1 MTQWV
6 GAAMPRK
13 EDRRMLLGRGRF
25 VGDLTRPGLLHA
37 AFVRS
42 PHAHARITRI
52 DPAAALR
59 AAGVEQV
66 LTAKS
71 LGDPYLLAILE
82 RDEFVPTE
90 MPILAGDKVRFVGEP
105 VAVVIADDAYRAED
119 AAELVEVDWDPQ
131 PAVASIE
138 TAIAAGAPRLHDHGN
153 CLVDLLMFDDE
164 RLPQIFATAKAT
176 VSATFRSARVAA
188 LPLEGRACL
197 AEWDDRDDQLVMH
210 VSTQV
215 PHQVRSGVAQALQ
228 MPERSIRVI
237 APDVGGGFGLKC
249 VVGREE
255 VAVAAA
261 ALRLRRPVRWI
272 EDRQENLTAA
282 FHGHEQRYQVR
293 AAFDAEGRIL
303 GLDAEVDCD
312 TGAYSVFPFTCAVEP
327 LMAATELPGVYK
339 VPAYRARGRAIAT
352 NKAPAAPYRGV
363 SRPQIVLVM
372 ERLMEKAAAA
382 LGLGPLQVRRA
393 NLIGKHEFPYTGVN
407 QVTYDEGSYRESLD
421 LAERIVT
428 EKAWAAER
436 DMLRK
441 AGQRAGIGYACFS
454 ERTAYGT
461 SAMAVRRMRMTPGY
475 DTALVRMDP
484 TGEVIVTTGT
494 CGHGQGHETTFAQIV
509 ADRLG
514 VHPDQV
520 RLRQG
525 DTDLASYG
533 WGTWGS
539 RSVVIGGGAARPGR
553 GRGGR
558 TAAQDRR
565 QPAGGQ
571 PGRHRARRG
580 PGPRPRRRHRG
591 DSDLRAGQAGPFP
604 GPPAGRGPALR
615 AGGPGHVRP
624 ARHRLQRLPR
634 GHGGDRPG
642 HLCYPAAP
650 LPGRRG
656 LRRGH
661 QPDGGRRAGAR
672 RRHAG
677 RGGRAARAGPL
688 RLRRPAGQRH
698 LDGLPGA
705 HRSGNVR
712 RGHRPPADALQVQR
726 DGREGDGGGRHDR
739 RPGRRP
745 GCHQRRDVRHRRALR
760 PHPGAAAGRER
771 RAQRSRGYPM
781 KDLHDIRL
789 TVNGREHE
797 LVVEARRTLA
807 DMLRHDL
814 GYTGTHLGCEHG
826 ICGACTVILDGAPV
840 RACLIFGVQ
849 ADGAEVRTVEG
860 LADGEQLSDLQQA
873 FSDHHALQCGFCT
886 PGFLMLAEAYLA
898 EDATQLTEEQAR
910 ELVAANLCRC
920 TGYQGIIEAVL
931 ATARARRSREPGGR
945 KPADQA

>member
-1 MTQWV
+1 MNGWIGV
-6 GAAMPRK
+6 SLPRK

-42 PHAHARITRI
+42 PHAHALLNKI
-52 DPAAALR
+52 DGTAASQAP
-59 AAGVEQV
+59 GVER
-66 LTAKS
+66 LFTADS
-71 LGDPYLLAILE
+71 LGHPCLLAMLE
-82 RDEFVPTE
+82 RDEFVPTV

-105 VAVVIADDAYRAED
+105 VAMVIADDAYRAED

-131 PAVASIE
+131 PAVVNMDAA
-138 TAIAAGAPRLHDHGN
+138 TAADAPRLHDRGN
-153 CLVDLLMFDDE
+153 CLIDLLMFDDD
-164 RLPQIFATAKAT
+164 RLPQIFAEAKTT
-176 VSATFRSARVAA
+176 VSATFCSARLAA

-215 PHQVRSGVAQALQ
+215 PHQVRSGVAQALGL
-228 MPERSIRVI
+228 PERSIRVI

-261 ALRLRRPVRWI
+261 ARQLRRPVRWT

-303 GLDAEVDCD
+303 GLDAEIDCD
-312 TGAYSVFPFTCAVEP
+312 TGAYSAFPFTCAVEP

-407 QVTYDEGSYRESLD
+407 KITYDEGSYRESLD

-428 EKAWAAER
+428 ERAWAAER
-436 DMLRK
+436 DTLRS

-454 ERTAYGT
+454 ERTAFGT
-461 SAMAVRRMRMTPGY
+461 PTMSQRRMRMTPGY

-514 VHPDQV
+514 IHPSQV

-539 RSVVIGGGAARPGR
+539 RSVVIGGGAA
-553 GRGGR
+553 
-558 TAAQDRR
+558 
-565 QPAGGQ
+565 
-571 PGRHRARRG
+571 
-580 PGPRPRRRHRG
+580 
-591 DSDLRAGQAGPFP
+591 
-604 GPPAGRGPALR
+604 
-615 AGGPGHVRP
+615 
-624 ARHRLQRLPR
+624 
-634 GHGGDRPG
+634 
-642 HLCYPAAP
+642 
-650 LPGRRG
+650 
-656 LRRGH
+656 
-661 QPDGGRRAGAR
+661 
-672 RRHAG
+672 
-677 RGGRAARAGPL
+677 GRAADKVADQ
-688 RLRRPAGQRH
+688 LRRVAASQLEASPADVELAGGVARIRGDDTAAVPIPELARLVYFQ
-698 LDGLPGA
+698 A
-705 HRSGNVR
+705 HRLAEDLRYGLEARATFDPPGTFSNACHATMVVIDPGTGAIRLHRYLVVEDCGVVINPMVVDGQVR
-712 RGHRPPADALQVQR
+712 
-726 DGREGDGGGRHDR
+726 GGVT
-739 RPGRRP
+739 
-745 GCHQRRDVRHRRALR
+745 Q
-760 PHPGAAAGRER
+760 GAAAALLER
-771 RAQRSRGYPM
+771 ISFDPEGQPVSA
-781 KDLHDIRL
+781 
-789 TVNGREHE
+789 
-797 LVVEARRTLA
+797 TLMDYLA
-807 DMLRHDL
+807 PTAAEM
-814 GYTGTHLGCEHG
+814 
-826 ICGACTVILDGAPV
+826 CTVDVVHLQTPSQFSETGAKGMGEGGTIGAPAAV
-840 RACLIFGVQ
+840 L
-849 ADGAEVRTVEG
+849 GAIND
-860 LADGEQLSDLQQA
+860 ALSDTDVR
-873 FSDHHALQCGFCT
+873 FDHIPVLPHEVSAALSPAG
-886 PGFLMLAEAYLA
+886 
-898 EDATQLTEEQAR
+898 
-910 ELVAANLCRC
+910 
-920 TGYQGIIEAVL
+920 
-931 ATARARRSREPGGR
+931 ATA
-945 KPADQA
+945 